1 MTFNFYVLS
10 PQSVCVHYKLF
21 KRDAVPGNE
30 SVGVRRKPPEVSNPA
45 VITQSLHKL
54 KVYVAATCDALE
66 VCHNLLP
73 ESDPSSLCVVFGP
86 WVNLLSLWKASKR
99 FHCSRFLYSA
109 PGIRRKRESNLTL
122 TPLTSHKW
130 ARRTIVYPS
139 HCELLYGNFWF
150 FTLGSR
156 LKNNLWVQE
165 TEKGSRP
172 KRPRSLADRQTSP
185 GPPFALRAEGEG
197 HNEGSSL
204 W

>member
-1 MTFNFYVLS
+1 MTFNFSYCRLS
-10 PQSVCVHYKLF
+10 QSAFITSCSNVTLYQVTSLSESEENLQRWATPQLLH
-21 KRDAVPGNE
+21 N
-30 SVGVRRKPPEVSNPA
+30 
-45 VITQSLHKL
+45 HKL

-99 FHCSRFLYSA
+99 FHCSRSLYSA

-156 LKNNLWVQE
+156 FKNNLWV
-165 TEKGSRP
+165 
-172 KRPRSLADRQTSP
+172 
-185 GPPFALRAEGEG
+185 
-197 HNEGSSL
+197 
-204 W
+204 